1 LSKEHP
7 DALLLELLQGLAEI
21 VVGLGRDGNPQNT
34 RKLASHPRH
43 AALQPIAA
51 MLGDAF
57 GEAFDQPW
65 LVFGNHGKYEMIH
78 LWLLQ

>member
-1 LSKEHP
+1 
-7 DALLLELLQGLAEI
+7 
-21 VVGLGRDGNPQNT
+21 
-34 RKLASHPRH
+34 
-43 AALQPIAA
+43 

-57 GEAFDQPW
+57 GQAFDQPR